1 MLSKKFYLD
10 LYRNR
15 KFMEAK
21 ESKSHTHFWISLIK
35 SGIRI
40 VACWRL
46 FEGDLH
52 EAAGFLIIA
61 EALGI
66 AEEIF

>member
-1 MLSKKFYLD
+1 
-10 LYRNR
+10 
-15 KFMEAK
+15 MEAK

-46 FEGDLH
+46 FDGDLH
-52 EAAGFLIIA
+52 EAAGFLLIA
-61 EALGI
+61 EALGV